1 MLRVGVL
8 SSGNGSN
15 FEALATKLAEGAHAR
30 VVVLLCDVPE
40 AFVLQRARRL
50 SIPAFV
56 FPRSNGQ
63 TREARDTDMVAQ
75 LREAKVDIVCLA
87 GYMRLVSARF
97 LNAFPKRILN
107 IHPSLLPAFPGMT
120 AVRDALAAQALESGC
135 TVHLVDEGVDTGP
148 ILGQRAVPVQPG
160 DDEAK
165 LAERIHREEH
175 LLYPMVVEAIA
186 RDGVESLISRRK
198 P

>member
-63 TREARDTDMVAQ
+63 TREARDADMVAQ

-107 IHPSLLPAFPGMT
+107 IHPSLLPAFPGMA